1 MNTQELMPMS
11 LAFSFSRLYLTL
23 EISNKSLRH
32 ILISIKVENYQK
44 LRSDSED
51 NWYIFSLSVFRC
63 LKINIK

>member
-23 EISNKSLRH
+23 EISNKSFRH
-32 ILISIKVENYQK
+32 VFISIKVENYQK

-51 NWYIFSLSVFRC
+51 R
-63 LKINIK
+63 